1 MAIQPIDLQT
11 LFSQMEKVGKEQSG
25 LKEGAQLQRAI
36 LGATE
41 QKKLDEKVKSISE
54 TPDTGEGMEKI
65 TDKQGRR
72 ERKDARDF
80 PGREGSDSTGENP
93 AGDQTEVVKDPAL
106 GKNVDLSG

>member
-1 MAIQPIDLQT
+1 MAIQPIDLQI
-11 LFSQMEKVGKEQSG
+11 LFTQMEKVGKEQSG
-25 LKEGAQLQRAI
+25 LKEGAQLQQSI

-65 TDKQGRR
+65 TDKAGRR
-72 ERKDARDF
+72 ERRGTRDS
-80 PGREGSDSTGENP
+80 PGREGTDSDGAKQS
-93 AGDQTEVVKDPAL
+93 GDQAEVVKDPAL